1 MCLAVPG
8 RIVRLVG
15 ADPASRSAE
24 VAYPGQHRTVSLL
37 YLPEARVGDHV
48 LVQAGFAIRR
58 LTDEQAREVTDA
70 LASQG
75 TQRPSVG
82 GSAPGVTP

>member
-15 ADPASRSAE
+15 NDPASRSAE

-58 LTDEQAREVTDA
+58 LTDEQAREVTEA

-75 TQRPSVG
+75 SPPASAG
-82 GSAPGVTP
+82 HSAPAVPP